1 MMNAL
6 MKKTVLMLVA
16 APLTLGSVAAFADSK
31 DSMSNHHGM
40 MGGGQCGMK
49 GEMKIW
55 HQLNLTDAQKTKLK
69 DLRQTDRQAMKA
81 DFKAGKDAFKM
92 NHEKMQKL
100 VMAEKF
106 DENAVRSLAQDMA
119 NNRVEQQVK
128 MTKSRHDMFSV
139 LTPEQKQEFSKLQAT
154 QHQQCMEKWEKM
166 KEHREDRAEKKAK

>member
-31 DSMSNHHGM
+31 DHMSNHHGM

-55 HQLNLTDAQKTKLK
+55 HQLNLTDAQKSTLK
-69 DLRQTDRQAMKA
+69 DHRQTDRQAMKA
-81 DFKAGKDAFKM
+81 DFKAGKDGFKM

-106 DENAVRSLAQDMA
+106 DENAARSLAQDMA
-119 NNRVEQQVK
+119 NKRVEQQVK
-128 MTKSRHDMFSV
+128 MARYRHDMFSV

-166 KEHREDRAEKKAK
+166 KEHHEARVEKKAK